1 MSPGEARTIEALRA
15 AVAAGARPRFVMFWR
30 PIAPP
35 PSGGGR
41 IGPGCMSQW
50 WPSVFTVGGA
60 RYGTAEHYMM
70 AEKARIFSDLAARQR
85 ILSSDPPAAARRFG
99 RQVRGFVEATW
110 RAERFE
116 VVTRGNVA
124 KFGQDPAL
132 RAYLLGTGDDV
143 LVEAA
148 PKDKNWGIGLRA
160 EEPSAVD
167 VWRWR
172 GLNLLGFALMEA
184 RARLRSAGSAG

>member
-1 MSPGEARTIEALRA
+1 MIDGGSGADSIDGNAGDDALSGDDGVDTIN
-15 AVAAGARPRFVMFWR
+15 
-30 PIAPP
+30 
-35 PSGGGR
+35 GGDGDDA
-41 IGPGCMSQW
+41 IEG
-50 WPSVFTVGGA
+50 
-60 RYGTAEHYMM
+60 
-70 AEKARIFSDLAARQR
+70 
-85 ILSSDPPAAARRFG
+85 
-99 RQVRGFVEATW
+99 
-110 RAERFE
+110 
-116 VVTRGNVA
+116 
-124 KFGQDPAL
+124 
-132 RAYLLGTGDDV
+132 GTGDDV